1 MSLEEEK
8 TNKPWQEGDPSI
20 SLDQIAF
27 VKAIK
32 DIRSVTV
39 NENGEIILMS
49 AARSTNGEIPRIT
62 NHTAINHLVNDH
74 MVGEWSNPELIII
87 MPGEST
93 VDLNGLPQN
102 LAHVDTFWYGD
113 IKIPIDSIL
122 LWRDTIPEGF
132 ANSRYKNVG
141 LKMINDIEDKA
152 KSLEEIISNP
162 SDIQELNKAEAELN
176 DLRKESHQKFQDI
189 VSSHLLEMNYTPLTR
204 ENGRYSHHKNLDECV
219 YNLRLQLG
227 IPTGTIHANTFS
239 GNMESAEYFDIGPLW
254 KMIQINN
261 DHNSQYSIE
270 EVLDNIDEIY
280 NWPDNKNLSVGDND
294 VEKILIS
301 ELYFWISKNIEK
313 IRTSKDL
320 QERFATFFTLHKD
333 IKELLLIF
341 SKNNPSLSNEI
352 GQLSRSE

>member
-32 DIRSVTV
+32 DIRCVSV
-39 NENGEIILMS
+39 NENGEITLMN
-49 AARSTNGEIPRIT
+49 AARSTNGAIPRIT

-239 GNMESAEYFDIGPLW
+239 GNMEILDYLTEGPLFQ
-254 KMIQINN
+254 IININN
-261 DHNSQYSIE
+261 NPETQYTIE
-270 EVLDNIDEIY
+270 DVLNNLEEIY
-280 NWPDNKNLSVGDND
+280 RLEDYKNLTQGDKN
-294 VEKILIS
+294 VEKIFIS
-301 ELYFWISKNIEK
+301 ELYYWMTKNIEK
-313 IRTSKDL
+313 LSDSKGL
-320 QERFATFFTLHKD
+320 QEKFSILFNSQEDYRS
-333 IKELLLIF
+333 LLLEYSRDNANLRNLI
-341 SKNNPSLSNEI
+341 E
-352 GQLSRSE
+352 QL